1 MPAQILSPGVSS
13 GIYRGYWYRD
23 SCFSRTQSAN
33 LRKNLKDCEKLLVFA
48 ATLGAGAVD
57 HLIQRYTKIQMS
69 KAVILQ
75 AAAAAMLEDYCD
87 EVNEQIRR
95 HCREPGIIS
104 ETFSFQPWIWGF
116 SIVLSAAVI
125 RLSGGRE
132 ADRNHID
139 RQLPDGSV
147 QVGDSGDRC
156 QSAFQNLY
164 G

>member
-1 MPAQILSPGVSS
+1 M
-13 GIYRGYWYRD
+13 
-23 SCFSRTQSAN
+23 
-33 LRKNLKDCEKLLVFA
+33 
-48 ATLGAGAVD
+48 D

-69 KAVILQ
+69 KAVIIQ

-95 HCREPGIIS
+95 DYESRGLYLRPRFSPGYGDFPLS
-104 ETFSFQPWIWGF
+104 CQPQLLGC
-116 SIVLSAAVI
+116 LEA
-125 RLSGGRE
+125 GE